1 MMKDKEVN
9 DGVPIKTTL
18 AGNLE
23 EIIDVE
29 IMTITVEK
37 QPNSSGFTGLDG
49 GCDESSRDAEE
60 G

>member
-37 QPNSSGFTGLDG
+37 QPN
-49 GCDESSRDAEE
+49 
-60 G
+60 